1 MSFLLD
7 TCTVSELTK
16 PSPHPGVLTW
26 FDTQDSSALYL
37 SVLTVGEI
45 EKGIAGLRPGRRK
58 QGLTSWLATLRATYA
73 DRILPINTAIATI
86 WGRMAALVARRG
98 GSLGVVDGL
107 IAATAVHHGYTV
119 VTRNTGEFAATGVAL
134 LNVWQD

>member
-16 PSPHPGVLTW
+16 PSPNPGVLTW
-26 FDTQDSSALYL
+26 FDAQDSSALYL

-45 EKGIAGLRPGRRK
+45 EKGIAGLRPGRK
-58 QGLTSWLATLRATYA
+58 QQGVTSWVATLRATYA
-73 DRILPINTAIATI
+73 DRILPINTASATI
-86 WGRMAALVARRG
+86 WGRMAALVERHG

-119 VTRNTGEFAATGVAL
+119 VTRNTDDFAATGVAL